1 MSNPPERR
9 LDDLSRLIIT
19 PPPWPL
25 SIATIVLLGLA
36 VEAMSALGGWATT
49 DTVDWF
55 GVLGYMAPGLAS
67 AVLGARLVPRFRRT
81 PDWPALIAG
90 VGTVLLV
97 IVSLLPAPLVFPGSF
112 PGMYAIATGVVF
124 GFDLLVLAV
133 IADRRL
139 SRVLLP
145 ALAPAAVGTFALV
158 HEFGPGTAMPVV
170 AAIVVS
176 GFLVLAFARFIE
188 RPVKAAF
195 GLPLLALSNAFAAH
209 LISGSRQLDDCF
221 ERLGEEV
228 VVFQASIH
236 LLREHGPPI
245 TVTVPNLHPGP
256 LGEIGSSNLPAELAA
271 RLGQGTFV
279 LHGCATHDFN
289 LVSSNGIETI
299 AVAVEGAV
307 PALEYRHRAGPAVR
321 VRTGTVE
328 VLVQPFGDA
337 VLAVATRSPL
347 TTDDLDYGIGLAVQR
362 GRHPFAHVAF
372 ADAHNCMHEVP
383 PPVEAASPLGT
394 EYIAAV
400 DLGLRAASRVTQ
412 GPLKVGVGHR
422 PVPFGRRE
430 GFGELGVQVLAVRAG
445 EHTTAWVLI
454 DGNNLLAGIREEVRA
469 ALLERVDE
477 CELLT
482 TDTHVVNTLSGRNPV
497 GLAVPVEQFLPYV
510 LGALDDALDDLGP
523 AGAAGSTVQVDGI
536 RVFGYGRVGQLG
548 TTAAA
553 LVSMLGPAS
562 GVLLAIGLL
571 STLGAY
577 LLLA

>member
-1 MSNPPERR
+1 MSDSPERR
-9 LDDLSRLIIT
+9 LEDLSRLIIT

-36 VEAMSALGGWATT
+36 VEAMSALGGMATT

-55 GVLGYMAPGLAS
+55 GVLGYIVPGLAS
-67 AVLGARLVPRFRRT
+67 AMLGARLLPLFRRA
-81 PDWPALIAG
+81 PEWP
-90 VGTVLLV
+90 VLLAGIGTALLVV
-97 IVSLLPAPLVFPGSF
+97 ISLLPAPLVLPGSF

-124 GFDLLVLAV
+124 GFELLVLVA

-139 SRVLLP
+139 GRVLLP
-145 ALAPAAVGTFALV
+145 ALIPSFIGTAALV
-158 HEFGPGTAMPVV
+158 HEFGPGTALPVL
-170 AAIVVS
+170 AAIVVT
-176 GFLVLAFARFIE
+176 GLLVLSLVRFIE
-188 RPVKAAF
+188 RPVRAAF
-195 GLPLLALSNAFAAH
+195 GLPLFALSNAFAAH

-228 VVFQASIH
+228 VVFQSTIH
-236 LLREHGPPI
+236 LVREQRPPI

-271 RLGQGTFV
+271 RLGDETFV

-289 LVSSNGIETI
+289 LVSSNGVEAI
-299 AVAVEGAV
+299 AVAVESAV
-307 PALEYRHRAGPAVR
+307 PGLGFLPRAGPAVR
-321 VRTGTVE
+321 VREGTVE
-328 VLVQPFGDA
+328 VLVQPFGDT

-400 DLGLRAASRVTQ
+400 DLGLYAASRVTQ
-412 GPLKVGVGHR
+412 GLFEVGAGHR
-422 PVPFGRRE
+422 VVPFGRRK
-430 GFGELGVQVLAVRAG
+430 GFGELGVQVLVVRAG
-445 EHTTAWVLI
+445 GQTTAWVLL
-454 DGNNLLAGIREEVRA
+454 DGNNLLAGVREEVRA
-469 ALLERVDE
+469 ALLEHVDE

-497 GLAVPVEQFLPYV
+497 GLAVPVTDIMPFI
-510 LGALDDALDDLGP
+510 LGAVHDALDDMDP
-523 AGAAGSTVQVDGI
+523 ARAAGSTVRLDGI
-536 RVFGYGRVGQLG
+536 RVFGYGRIGQLG

-553 LVSMLGPAS
+553 LVAMLGPAG